1 MAEMEDELL
10 WFEGRSFLSEQCSVA
25 AQMHQNFSCMCS
37 KNIVL
42 GPLQHA
48 RCVSL
53 GESLDEVTTESAFL
67 KSERDR

>member
-10 WFEGRSFLSEQCSVA
+10 WFEGRSFQCSVA
-25 AQMHQNFSCMCS
+25 ARMHQNFSCMCS

-53 GESLDEVTTESAFL
+53 GESLDEVMTESAFF
-67 KSERDR
+67 KSARGH